1 MVGSKYS
8 QKKIIW
14 VASNAPYSGA
24 PAAGGQTFNFYLNK
38 FKKDKDLNVR
48 LVCWGDINKK
58 EEIEKEQSDIVHHVI
73 YTERSFTAKLKKISN
88 IESSYN
94 PWNRNANLISNYCV
108 REIINT
114 LTKWKSEGYTPDCI
128 ILEWTNTVVLAS
140 KIHEIFP
147 DTKLIAS
154 EHDVTFVGY
163 ERKANYY
170 HGIKRII
177 WQHKYQ
183 HEKRVELDALRFCD
197 WILPHNADNKKVLI
211 DNGIDETKIQWLTP
225 YYHNMIDVIRRPDNR
240 DIIFFGA
247 MSRPENYLSAIWF
260 IKNVMPLMDDLD
272 VRFVVVGSNPPE
284 ELRRFQSK
292 RVVITGFVKDIIPYF
307 ETSMCFVA
315 PLVLGAGIKVKILE
329 SLSSGIPV
337 LTNNIGIEGI
347 HAERETVYFHCD
359 DAQDYNTVIRKLCS
373 RQIDTGSVA
382 AKSKE
387 FIKQYFNIEKSLDN
401 YISLCKSL

>member
-1 MVGSKYS
+1 
-8 QKKIIW
+8 
-14 VASNAPYSGA
+14 
-24 PAAGGQTFNFYLNK
+24 
-38 FKKDKDLNVR
+38 
-48 LVCWGDINKK
+48 
-58 EEIEKEQSDIVHHVI
+58 
-73 YTERSFTAKLKKISN
+73 
-88 IESSYN
+88 
-94 PWNRNANLISNYCV
+94 
-108 REIINT
+108 
-114 LTKWKSEGYTPDCI
+114 
-128 ILEWTNTVVLAS
+128 
-140 KIHEIFP
+140 
-147 DTKLIAS
+147 
-154 EHDVTFVGY
+154 
-163 ERKANYY
+163 
-170 HGIKRII
+170 
-177 WQHKYQ
+177 
-183 HEKRVELDALRFCD
+183 
-197 WILPHNADNKKVLI
+197 
-211 DNGIDETKIQWLTP
+211 
-225 YYHNMIDVIRRPDNR
+225 MIDVIRRPDNR